1 MPYQVEVE
9 KTYKAVITIL
19 SDTEK
24 DAVKQAV
31 YTSLSQGITKDALC
45 SVKAKILE
53 EGTRLG

>member
-1 MPYQVEVE
+1 MPYQIEVE

-19 SDTEK
+19 SNAEE

-31 YTSLSQGITKDALC
+31 YTSLKQGKTKDALC